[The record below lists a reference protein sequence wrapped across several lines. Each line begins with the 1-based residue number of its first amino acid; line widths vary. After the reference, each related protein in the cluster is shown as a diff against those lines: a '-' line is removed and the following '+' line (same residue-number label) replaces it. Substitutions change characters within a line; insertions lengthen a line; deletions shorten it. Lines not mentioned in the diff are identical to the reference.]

1 MLFDGKPIALG
12 EADNRIGRY
21 RLAPTSAVHRDMSHT
36 TTDAPEHDRDGPER
50 ALDCGMAMEDAFLA
64 IANG

>member
-1 MLFDGKPIALG
+1 M
-12 EADNRIGRY
+12 
-21 RLAPTSAVHRDMSHT
+21 
-36 TTDAPEHDRDGPER
+36 TDAPEHDRDWPER